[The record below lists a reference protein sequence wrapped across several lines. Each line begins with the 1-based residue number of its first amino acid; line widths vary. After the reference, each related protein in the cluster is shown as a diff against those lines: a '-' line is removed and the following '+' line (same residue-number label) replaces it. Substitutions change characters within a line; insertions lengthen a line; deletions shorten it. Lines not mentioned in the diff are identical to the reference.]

1 VEIERFNTQML
12 TGVLSVKVGDL
23 IKVDCELYP
32 RLKEKSG
39 VLVEKRYAAGASTTW
54 IVMIGG
60 RLHPYVISEEDM
72 EVINGVS

>member
-1 VEIERFNTQML
+1 
-12 TGVLSVKVGDL
+12 VKVGDL

-32 RLKEKSG
+32 RLKERSG
-39 VLVEKRYAAGASTTW
+39 VLVEKRYVAVGWSRW

-72 EVINGVS
+72 VVINERR